1 MKASAKNRGKGTTAN
16 KRRRRLQLQPYITG
30 CIELERSM
38 KLSRRSLNELSSK
51 LDDFKSWSKTIP
63 LYSLEYITADL
74 LSTFLEHNSHRGKIY
89 LKLAVWALRIFGA
102 YLAVMQFLPD
112 SPAKKLSPPRL
123 PARHKLPEYLRPD
136 ELTMF
141 INHLVGDRSL
151 LDQSVLLLMCNAGLR
166 PREVTQLR
174 PRDINPL
181 RRIVAVTVK
190 GGWKRLLPISSALAE
205 ILEEYLQHYAIL
217 PNDNLFSNEWD
228 RPIDVRWIERLT
240 RKAVKGSG
248 IRRKITP
255 RMLRHTFAT
264 YMADRNGKQITRAFL
279 GHSNSKSTDTY
290 MHLIPGKYRRYM
302 NMHPFQTD
310 PGSADGND

>member
-1 MKASAKNRGKGTTAN
+1 MPEKSSRKAATVK
-16 KRRRRLQLQPYITG
+16 KRRRKLDLKKYIAG
-30 CIELERSM
+30 CIELQRSM
-38 KLSRRSLNELSSK
+38 KLSRRSLNELSGK
-51 LDDFKSWSKTIP
+51 LEDFRCWCKTVG
-63 LYSLEYITADL
+63 LFSLNGITADL
-74 LSTFLEHNSHRGKIY
+74 LTAFLKQNSPRGKIY

-112 SPAKKLSPPRL
+112 SPAKKLSPPKL
-123 PARHKLPEYLRPD
+123 PYRRHLPEYLRPD
-136 ELTMF
+136 ELTDF
-141 INHLVGDRSL
+141 IDHLVGNCPL

-166 PREVTQLR
+166 PREVTLLR
-174 PRDINPL
+174 PQDVNPL
-181 RRIVAVTVK
+181 RRIIAITVK
-190 GGWKRLLPISSALAE
+190 GGWKRLLPISTALAE
-205 ILEEYLQHYAIL
+205 ILEEYLQEYAIL
-217 PNDNLFSNEWD
+217 PNDSLFANEWD

-240 RKAVKGSG
+240 RRVVKGSG

-290 MHLIPGKYRRYM
+290 MHLIPAKYRRYM

-310 PGSADGND
+310 PDSADGKE